1 MDNVIANYFSIMLLS
16 GKPRIQSF
24 LSLNCESTIYI
35 DGTCLKLKVVL
46 TNGFKLTF
54 YQWRAADNIDQIDHR
69 DQQPSTV
76 ISIDFV
82 SRLTKIDPVIQ
93 VFITSCRYIPFIYSK
108 GGVMA
113 TKKGQIL
120 VSR

>member
-1 MDNVIANYFSIMLLS
+1 MLQVIVSFIFVYIVIDVIGCGLYLMDNVIANYFSIMLLS

-54 YQWRAADNIDQIDHR
+54 YQWRAETSNPL
-69 DQQPSTV
+69 PSRKPQL
-76 ISIDFV
+76 I
-82 SRLTKIDPVIQ
+82 LT
-93 VFITSCRYIPFIYSK
+93 R
-108 GGVMA
+108 
-113 TKKGQIL
+113 
-120 VSR
+120 